1 MNTNAE
7 PNAMANIK
15 NIVSVIYEVPSN
27 LVDAKVYTILEKQVY
42 KWFHNKILLWSWINE
57 TQKLG
62 TLFREVRHELKPVKM
77 SKYLWAFLP
86 ELRFSLKF
94 D

>member
-1 MNTNAE
+1 MHNISAHFFRRQLSKTTESSMQLLKSTCLCGMNTNAE

-42 KWFHNKILLWSWINE
+42 K
-57 TQKLG
+57 
-62 TLFREVRHELKPVKM
+62 
-77 SKYLWAFLP
+77 
-86 ELRFSLKF
+86 
-94 D
+94 